1 MNKPIELY
9 LYTTTRYLNCTK
21 IDLLIKDPQL
31 AYITKYTKDLN
42 SLAIIKYYF

>member
-9 LYTTTRYLNCTK
+9 LCTTTRYLNCTK
-21 IDLLIKDPQL
+21 INLLVGDFQL
-31 AYITKYTKDLN
+31 IYIAKYTKDLN